1 MAKRPTT
8 TLLIVTSRF
17 VARADF
23 GPGPERTR
31 LGFWQV
37 AAPQESGLRAAVG
50 PALGLGPSC
59 ARDVWLLTDQVWMQR
74 VYFAAPVMA
83 GLGGEQLERAIGF
96 EVESFSGIAGLQSR
110 LGVHRLGVAQGS
122 EAFWVTQIESEQA
135 AETVACVAAAGG
147 RLRGLVHPGG
157 LPEPLVS
164 PQKTG
169 PFSRVEVWGRAT
181 VCVEKIDGQPAQVRV
196 VNVNPSQ
203 PQWRESVESWLA
215 RLTAGD
221 TEWFPGGAAGSESH
235 DLAVRHGLRETP
247 ALEGEGLV
255 EFLKLWA
262 GELSRLEPRVPLIT
276 APLLPVPVRRLAAV
290 SAFLLAAVF
299 LVCVVQGWR
308 SNRAV
313 DEAKGRL
320 AALVGAQQQST
331 HLAAQRET
339 VKKQLAKMETVP
351 AGAIERLD
359 EIRRQ
364 QERWPAVLSAIA
376 QATGDGVVLDSLT
389 GDSGGAVGVEGVC
402 LRPTSADEL
411 AARMSA
417 VLAAKG
423 WTVSAAE
430 KWAAGAETGA
440 GASPLWWYRI
450 VVSPQGA
457 AFAPPA
463 THQTGVRKP

>member
-8 TLLIVTSRF
+8 ALFIVTSRF

-23 GPGPERTR
+23 GPGPEQTR
-31 LGFWQV
+31 LGFWQA

-50 PALGLGPSC
+50 TALDLGPSC

-83 GLGGEQLERAIGF
+83 GLSGEQLERAIGF
-96 EVESFSGIAGLQSR
+96 EVESFSGIAGLQSS
-110 LGVHRLGVAQGS
+110 LGVHRLGVVQGS
-122 EAFWVTQIESEQA
+122 EAFWVTQIEDEQA
-135 AETVACVAAAGG
+135 VAAVACVAAAGG
-147 RLRGLVHPGG
+147 RLRGIVHPGG
-157 LPEPLVS
+157 LPVPLVS
-164 PQKTG
+164 PDKAG

-215 RLTAGD
+215 RLTAAD
-221 TEWFPGGAAGSESH
+221 TEWLPGGDSH
-235 DLAVRHGLRETP
+235 DLAVRHALREAP
-247 ALEGEGLV
+247 PLDGEALC

-262 GELSRLEPRVPLIT
+262 GELSRLEPRVPVIT
-276 APLLPVPVRRLAAV
+276 PPLRPAPIRRLAAV
-290 SAFLLAAVF
+290 SAILLAFVLLGGA
-299 LVCVVQGWR
+299 LHGWLSSR
-308 SNRAV
+308 DL

-320 AALVGAQQQST
+320 TGLGSAQQQST
-331 HLAAQRET
+331 QLAAQIGT
-339 VKKQLAKMETVP
+339 LKKQLAQLESVP
-351 AGAIERLD
+351 AVAAERTD

-364 QERWPAVLSAIA
+364 QERWPALLSAIA
-376 QATGDGVVLDSLT
+376 QATRDGVVLDSLT
-389 GDSGGAVGVEGVC
+389 GDSGGAVHVEGVC
-402 LRPTSADEL
+402 LRPTAADEL

-430 KWAAGAETGA
+430 KWAANAESEET
-440 GASPLWWYRI
+440 ASPLWQYRI
-450 VVSPQGA
+450 IASPQGA
-457 AFAPPA
+457 AFAPA
-463 THQTGVRKP
+463 AHQTGGRKP

>member
-23 GPGPERTR
+23 GPGPEQAR
-31 LGFWQV
+31 LGFWQA

-50 PALGLGPSC
+50 TALGLGPSC

-110 LGVHRLGVAQGS
+110 LGVHRLGVVQGS
-122 EAFWVTQIESEQA
+122 EAFWVTQIESDQA
-135 AETVACVAAAGG
+135 AEAVACVAVAGG
-147 RLRGLVHPGG
+147 RLRGIVHPGG
-157 LPEPLVS
+157 LPVPLVS
-164 PQKTG
+164 QQKAG

-203 PQWRESVESWLA
+203 PQWRESVESWLT
-215 RLTAGD
+215 RLTAAD
-221 TEWFPGGAAGSESH
+221 TEWLPGGDSH
-235 DLAVRHGLRETP
+235 DLAARHALSEVPT
-247 ALEGEGLV
+247 LEGEALS

-262 GELSRLEPRVPLIT
+262 DELSRAEPRVPVIT
-276 APLLPVPVRRLAAV
+276 PPLRPAPVRRLAAV
-290 SAFLLAAVF
+290 SAILLAFVLLGGAVH
-299 LVCVVQGWR
+299 GWLSSR
-308 SNRAV
+308 DL

-320 AALVGAQQQST
+320 ADLGRAQQQST
-331 HLAAQRET
+331 QLATQLGT
-339 VKKQLAKMETVP
+339 LKKQLAQMESVP
-351 AGAIERLD
+351 AVAAERPD

-364 QERWPAVLSAIA
+364 QERWPALLSAIA
-376 QATGDGVVLDSLT
+376 QATRDGVVLDSLT
-389 GDSGGAVGVEGVC
+389 GDSGGAVHVEGVC
-402 LRPTSADEL
+402 LRPTAADEL

-417 VLAAKG
+417 VLNTKG

-430 KWAAGAETGA
+430 KWAASSDA
-440 GASPLWWYRI
+440 GEAASPLWGYRI
-450 VVSPQGA
+450 LVSPQVPTV
-457 AFAPPA
+457 APVSA
-463 THQTGVRKP
+463 HQTGSHKP